1 MEGQGLPSRGLPGLW
16 GRRREQLAP
25 RGTHGPQGARHGGHI
40 CTAPRGFPRR
50 SRAGPLSLA
59 PPQGSHNACVDGVPV
74 SPRLAP
80 RFSPSRFPLGPTPG
94 SFRTSRLRG
103 RRVSLPPGRPPAGA
117 SRPGPRPWLRDA
129 SRFFIAV
136 FCLFV
141 EISFRWCVVS
151 RRHSV
156 GLSSL
161 PVHQHAIERHWEC
174 SVWRFTYFRCFK
186 VSFWRCDLFLPLG
199 RSSLFLC
206 TLLTVCWD
214 GSLGR
219 TTAWPVFTIGRQD
232 LRQSTWPESPQDPRD
247 SSGEPRPP
255 GSCAA
260 PPG

>member
-1 MEGQGLPSRGLPGLW
+1 M
-16 GRRREQLAP
+16 AP
-25 RGTHGPQGARHGGHI
+25 RGTHGPGGRSTSATSALRRGGSHGG
-40 CTAPRGFPRR
+40 
-50 SRAGPLSLA
+50 AGPDPSLS
-59 PPQGSHNACVDGVPV
+59 PPPRGSHNACVDGVPV

-103 RRVSLPPGRPPAGA
+103 GRVCLPPGRPPAGA
-117 SRPGPRPWLRDA
+117 SRPGPRPRLRDA

-219 TTAWPVFTIGRQD
+219 TTAWPVFTIGRRD

>member
-25 RGTHGPQGARHGGHI
+25 RGTRGPGGRSTAATSALRRGGSHGG
-40 CTAPRGFPRR
+40 
-50 SRAGPLSLA
+50 AGPDPSLS
-59 PPQGSHNACVDGVPV
+59 PPPRGSHNACVDGVPV

-117 SRPGPRPWLRDA
+117 SRPGPRPRLRDA

-151 RRHSV
+151 RRHPV

-161 PVHQHAIERHWEC
+161 PVHQHTIERHCEC
-174 SVWRFTYFRCFK
+174 FVWRFTHFRCFK

-206 TLLTVCWD
+206 TLLTMC
-214 GSLGR
+214 
-219 TTAWPVFTIGRQD
+219 
-232 LRQSTWPESPQDPRD
+232 
-247 SSGEPRPP
+247 
-255 GSCAA
+255 
-260 PPG
+260 